1 MEEMFE
7 ATGSRG
13 GLVVSISQC
22 APRNVLQNIVNL
34 LVPELLRRER
44 YRTAYEGKTLR
55 ENMLA

>member
-34 LVPELLRRER
+34 LVPEPQRRDR
-44 YRTAYEGKTLR
+44 YEGKTLR
-55 ENMLA
+55 ENMLVSD

>member
-34 LVPELLRRER
+34 LVPEPQRRDR
-44 YRTAYEGKTLR
+44 YEGKTLR
-55 ENMLA
+55 ENML